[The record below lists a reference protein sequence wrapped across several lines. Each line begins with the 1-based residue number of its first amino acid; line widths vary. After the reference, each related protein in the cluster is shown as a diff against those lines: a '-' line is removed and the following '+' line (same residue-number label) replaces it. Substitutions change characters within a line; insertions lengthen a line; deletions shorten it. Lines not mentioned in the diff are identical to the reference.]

1 MKAGVHYR
9 EDRAG
14 EFVVWAPSL
23 KRVELELVAPRS
35 GIISML
41 RQERGYWSAVVENM
55 VPGTRY
61 LYRLEGRQR
70 RPDPAS
76 HFQPEGVHGPSQVI
90 DHRSF
95 GWEDKTWKGM
105 ELSGMIIYEMHVGT
119 FTPEGT
125 FAAVIPRLDDLREAG
140 INAIEIMPVS
150 QFPGE
155 RNWGYDGVYPYAVQ
169 NSYGGPEGLKELV
182 NACHLRGMAVIL
194 DVVYNHLGP
203 EGNYLEAYGP
213 YFSDTYRTPWGKAIN
228 FDGAHS
234 NEVRSFFI
242 ENALHWFESYHVDAL
257 RLDAIHGIL
266 DMSARPFLQELAEQV
281 SDYACNEARKIYLIA
296 ESDLN
301 DVRVMRKRDEG
312 GFGLDAQ
319 WCDDFHHS
327 LHTILTGEQHGYYRD
342 FGRID
347 HLATSLRE
355 GFVYSGQYSSYRRHN
370 HGNSSA
376 ACPAEQFVVFS
387 QNHDQVGNRM
397 LGERLA
403 LLAPFEA
410 LKLAAAVVMLSPY
423 VPLLFMGEEY
433 GEESP
438 FLYFVSH
445 ADPDLIA
452 AVREG
457 RKREFQA
464 FRWQGQPP
472 DPQQLDTFLR
482 SQLAWDKRGEGAHKV
497 LLTFYRQL
505 ITLRKNIPALA
516 HLSKKRCE
524 ISASEEER
532 IIIMRRW
539 HEQNEAVC
547 LFNFSDRHNQCR
559 VTFAGTK
566 WKKVLDSSDATWKGP
581 GAVAPQTAEGSTQLS
596 LQSLSAV
603 LYEKERTA

>member
-1 MKAGVHYR
+1 MKVGVHFR
-9 EDRAG
+9 EDNRSA
-14 EFVVWAPSL
+14 FVVWAPFVKNL
-23 KRVELELVAPRS
+23 DLELMVPRS
-35 GIISML
+35 EIISMEK
-41 RQERGYWSAVVENM
+41 QERGYWSAVVENIA
-55 VPGTRY
+55 PGTQY
-61 LYRLEGRQR
+61 LYRLEGKQR

-95 GWEDKTWKGM
+95 GWQDKPWKGM
-105 ELSGMIIYEMHVGT
+105 DLSAMIIYEMHVGT
-119 FTPEGT
+119 VTPEGT
-125 FAAVIPRLDDLREAG
+125 FAAVIPRLDDLREVG
-140 INAIEIMPVS
+140 INVIEIMPVS

-182 NACHLRGMAVIL
+182 NACHRQGMAVIL

-228 FDGAHS
+228 FDSAHS

-242 ENALHWFESYHVDAL
+242 ENALYWFEHYHVDAL
-257 RLDAIHGIL
+257 RLDAIHGIM
-266 DMSARPFLQELAEQV
+266 DMSARPFLQELADRV
-281 SDYACNEARKIYLIA
+281 GDYACNEARKMFLIA

-301 DVRVMRKRDEG
+301 DVRVIRKWNEG

-319 WCDDFHHS
+319 WCDDFHHA

-347 HLATSLRE
+347 HLTKSLRE
-355 GFVYSGQYSSYRRHN
+355 GFIYSGQYSSYRGHN

-376 ACPAEQFVVFS
+376 TCPAEQFVVFS

-397 LGERLA
+397 LGERLSSQVS
-403 LLAPFEA
+403 FEA
-410 LKLAAAVVMLSPY
+410 LKLAAAVVVLSPY

-457 RKREFQA
+457 RKREFQS
-464 FRWQGQPP
+464 FSWQGEPP
-472 DPQQLDTFLR
+472 DPQHPDTFLR
-482 SQLAWDKRGEGAHKV
+482 SKLNWEKRGEGFHNV
-497 LLTFYRQL
+497 LLGFYREL
-505 ITLRKNIPALA
+505 IRLRKTVPAIA
-516 HLSKKRCE
+516 RLSKRHCE
-524 ISASEEER
+524 VSAREEDR
-532 IIIMRRW
+532 IIIVKRW
-539 HEQNEAVC
+539 QEQNEAVC
-547 LFNFSDRHNQCR
+547 LFNFNDHHNLCR
-559 VTFAGTK
+559 VTFAGKK
-566 WKKVLDSSDATWKGP
+566 WKKVLDSSDAIWKGP
-581 GAVAPQTAEGSTQLS
+581 GAVAPQTVEGSEQVS